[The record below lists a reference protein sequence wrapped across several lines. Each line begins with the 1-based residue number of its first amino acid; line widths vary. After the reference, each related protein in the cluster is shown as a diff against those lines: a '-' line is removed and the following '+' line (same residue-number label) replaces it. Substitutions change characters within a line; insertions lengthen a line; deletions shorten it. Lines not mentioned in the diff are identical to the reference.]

1 MLKIKVS
8 LKQHANS
15 NNIVITKSALTHL
28 QNFAT
33 RTTFTAQLWLKK
45 QKGLILE

>member
-8 LKQHANS
+8 LKQQANN
-15 NNIVITKSALTHL
+15 NNINITKSALTHL

-33 RTTFTAQLWLKK
+33 RTTSTAQLWLKNK
-45 QKGLILE
+45 KV